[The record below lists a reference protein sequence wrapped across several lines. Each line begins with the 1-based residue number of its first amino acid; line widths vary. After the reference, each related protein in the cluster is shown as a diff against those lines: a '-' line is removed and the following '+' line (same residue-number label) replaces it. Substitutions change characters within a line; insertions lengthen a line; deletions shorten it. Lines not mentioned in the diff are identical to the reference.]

1 MKRRYRYVVILVL
14 LIYCFVFTGLFVET
28 RANLSLGIQEQS
40 FSRPEILNSL
50 SYDLSLP
57 ILDGWNEKIRLYQT
71 SLEDRKL
78 DIYYNYG
85 AYEGGR
91 SSFYDSSSPYYNSHY
106 GLYVIE
112 GSYGDKGLDQ
122 FEKLIRKD
130 QLDLV
135 MASLG
140 IKEEDKSLFYTI
152 EKAED
157 SFIEARIRTNG
168 PLHKKKEN
176 LLGYLQY
183 GSPPRKYEGED
194 FPLVDMVGRIKH
206 SYDES
211 LDLTYIFFV
220 ISKDYDLLDTS
231 FKTLV
236 DKTEISLLKD

>member
-1 MKRRYRYVVILVL
+1 MKRRYKLLVALVL

-28 RANLSLGIQEQS
+28 RANLALGIQERS
-40 FSRPEILNSL
+40 FSRPEILTSL
-50 SYDLSLP
+50 SHDLSLP

-71 SLEDRKL
+71 SLDDRKL

-85 AYEGGR
+85 AYEAGR

-112 GSYGDKGLDQ
+112 ENYGNKGLDQ

-140 IKEEDKSLFYTI
+140 IEEDQKYLSYKI
-152 EKAED
+152 EKLED
-157 SFIEARIRTNG
+157 SFIEASIRTNG

-183 GSPPRKYEGED
+183 GSPPRKYKGED

-206 SYDES
+206 GYDEK

-220 ISKDYDLLDTS
+220 ISKDYDLLDTT
-231 FKTLV
+231 FKNLL
-236 DKTEISLLKD
+236 DKTEISLLND